1 MEFELTQLAS
11 LGLGAV
17 IAVIVLNWKR
27 DDDRKYAEALKM
39 LSMEGNKRF
48 DLILDAFQANTEALN
63 GLRETLEKSRH
74 TEQMLADLE
83 GRLISCLKGETT
95 YS

>member
-1 MEFELTQLAS
+1 MAFEFAQIAS

-27 DDDRKYAEALKM
+27 DDDRKYAEALKT
-39 LSMEGNKRF
+39 LGAEGDRRL
-48 DLILDAFQANTEALN
+48 DLMLDAFRANTEALN
-63 GLRETLEKSRH
+63 GLREILEEDRH

-83 GRLISCLKGETT
+83 RRLVGCWEGNRE
-95 YS
+95 